1 MLKHLLLTI
10 GIVLTTSLALYSQ
23 SGALQGKVL
32 DKDTKEPIPFAN
44 VAVFSGGS
52 LLTGSTSDFDG
63 KYVIKPLSPGKYA
76 VRASFVGY
84 QTKEISGVV
93 VSGNQIT
100 FQDLELTMT
109 AETLETVEVVEYKV
123 PLISKDKTT
132 SGATVTSEEI
142 EKMPN
147 RSANSIATTVGGV
160 YSNADGG
167 DISIRGQRQDG
178 TAYYIDGIRVSI
190 GSQSLPESSIDQVQV
205 ILGGVP
211 ASYGDATGGIISVT
225 TKGPSREFG
234 AGMELQ
240 TSKFLDNYGYYRVG
254 FNLQGPLLTK
264 NENGTKTSLLG
275 YFIAG
280 EMSYDEDG
288 YAATKGT
295 LSKVTDDYLA
305 FLKENPQRVIGN
317 TGLENTSLF
326 TRKTDTEVVK
336 QSQNTANADVSL
348 SGKLDLRVSPSVN
361 FTMGGSFNYQDYK
374 AFDLAGSLFNYENN
388 AHVNSSTWRVFGKL
402 TQRFATEKESNSL
415 VKNVFYSIQADYSK
429 FDQTVEDDSHR
440 DRLFNY
446 GYLGKFETYKR
457 RSYVFGLDTVSGLI
471 AWKQDDW
478 QDTAFV
484 LNGWNGT
491 EFTSPAFD
499 VNPEVAR
506 YTEQYYEL
514 NPWKGNIDIP
524 GSSGYWRN
532 YEDVRGGNG
541 LLNGESPEDVYTL
554 WNNVGEQYDG
564 YNVTDNSQV
573 GISANASADIG
584 NHAIEFGL
592 QYEQRTNRAYGY
604 GPVDLWGLMRL
615 MTNFHIQN
623 LDFNNPL
630 PIYVT
635 DDYSGAVVFQ
645 DTINYNNLYSE
656 TDQRIFDMNLRQKM
670 GLPLDGTDWIDMDS
684 YDINTQT
691 INYYD
696 ADGIL
701 HKNVPVNGGLSIEMF
716 SPDELLN
723 SGNSYVVYYG
733 YDPYGNKQTTR
744 PAFDDFF
751 NGKSTDAIGRTYKTR
766 DIGAF
771 EPIYMAGYIQDK
783 FAFDDL
789 IFNIGV
795 RVDRFD
801 ANQMVLKDPYLF
813 YDAYTASEVNLLDGK
828 PVTHPANIDPDAV
841 VYVNLKDNP
850 TKILGYREENVWY
863 NSSGTVIQD
872 PDFISGAEGITPYLV
887 EKDTVMSSK
896 SFKDYD
902 PQISV
907 MPRISF
913 SFPISDEALFF
924 AHYDIL
930 TQRPTSFLRMNPIQ
944 YYHIQAIDGAISN
957 PNLKPEKSIDY
968 ELGFQQKLSNTS
980 SLKISAFYREIRD
993 QIAYYRFN
1001 GAYTGGG
1008 IDYYDSYNNLD
1019 FATVKGLTVEY
1030 DLRRTSNVR
1039 ARISYTLQFAEG
1051 TGSSPGTAA
1060 ALVNANLPN
1069 LRTIFPLNWDR
1080 RHAFNIVLDYR
1091 FGAGAD
1097 YNGPT
1102 STRTIKG
1109 TDQVKTTQ
1117 WLKNLGANLTISGG
1131 SGTPYTKSNNII
1143 GVYAGGGGYQLDG
1156 TINGSRLPWQFRM
1169 DARIDKDIELTKNP
1183 KSNTYLNVYLQVL
1196 NVLDAKNIVGVYPAT
1211 GSANDD
1217 GYLTAPEWQSNINSA
1232 SDPAAYRDLYALRM
1246 NSPFNYS
1253 TPRRI
1258 RLGIV
1263 FNF

>member
-52 LLTGSTSDFDG
+52 LLTGATSDFDG
-63 KYVIKPLSPGKYA
+63 KFVIKPLNPGTYN

-84 QTKEISGVV
+84 QTKEIAGVI

-100 FQDLELTMT
+100 FQNMELTVT
-109 AETLETVEVVEYKV
+109 SATLETVEVVDYKV

-147 RSANSIATTVGGV
+147 RSATSIATTVGGV
-160 YSNADGG
+160 YSNSDGG

-178 TAYYIDGIRVSI
+178 TAYYIDGIRVM
-190 GSQSLPESSIDQVQV
+190 GSGALPESSIDQVQV

-211 ASYGDATGGIISVT
+211 AAYGDATGGIISVT

-234 AGMELQ
+234 AGLELQ
-240 TSKFLDNYGYYRVG
+240 TSKFLDNFGYYRVG
-254 FNLQGPLLTK
+254 FSLQGPLLTK
-264 NENGTKTSLLG
+264 NDNGNKTSLLG

-280 EMSYDEDG
+280 DISYDEDG
-288 YAATKGT
+288 FPAAKGT
-295 LSKVTDDYLA
+295 LDKVTDEYLA
-305 FLKENPQRVIGN
+305 YLKENPQRRIGN
-317 TGLENTSLF
+317 SGLENTSLF
-326 TRKTDTEVVK
+326 TRTTDTESVK
-336 QSQNTANADVSL
+336 KSQNTASADVSL

-361 FTMGGSFNYQDYK
+361 LTMGGSFNYQDYR
-374 AFDLAGSLFNYENN
+374 AFDYAGSLFNYENN
-388 AHVNSSTWRVFGKL
+388 AHVNNNTWRVFGKF
-402 TQRFATEKESNSL
+402 TQRFPADKESSSL

-429 FDQTVEDDSHR
+429 FNQTVEDDSHR
-440 DRLFNY
+440 DNIFNY

-457 RSYVFGLDTVSGLI
+457 RTYEYGQDTVSGLY
-471 AWKQDDW
+471 AYLQNDW
-478 QDTAFV
+478 QDTAYVF
-484 LNGWNGT
+484 NGWNGT
-491 EFTSPAFD
+491 EFTSAPYD

-514 NPWKGNIDIP
+514 NPWKGDINTP

-541 LLNGESPEDVYTL
+541 LLNGESPDDVYTL
-554 WNNVGEQYDG
+554 WTNVGNQYNG

-592 QYEQRTNRAYGY
+592 QYEQRSNSAYGY
-604 GPVDLWGLMRL
+604 GPVGLWGLMRQ
-615 MTNFHIQN
+615 MTNFHTQN
-623 LDFNNPL
+623 LDFNNPIA
-630 PIYVT
+630 IYAT
-635 DDYSGAVVFQ
+635 DEYTGEQIFQ
-645 DTINYNNLYSE
+645 DTINYNYLYSR
-656 TDQRIFDMNLRQKM
+656 TDQRVFDMNLRQKM
-670 GLPLDGTDWIDMDS
+670 GLPLDGTDWIDIDS

-691 INYYD
+691 VNYYD
-696 ADGIL
+696 ANGVL
-701 HKNVPVNGGLSIEMF
+701 HKDAQVNGGLSIDMF

-723 SGNSYVVYYG
+723 SGNSYVYYYG
-733 YDPYGNKQTTR
+733 YDPYGNKQTTKS
-744 PAFDDFF
+744 AFDDFF
-751 NGKSTDAIGRTYKTR
+751 TSTETDAIGRTYKTR

-789 IFNIGV
+789 IFNIGL

-813 YDAYTASEVNLLDGK
+813 YDAYTAGEVTTIGGRQ
-828 PVTHPANIDPDAV
+828 VTHPANISSNAT
-841 VYVNLKDNP
+841 VYVDNKDNP
-850 TKILGYREENVWY
+850 TEIKGYREENVWY
-863 NSSGTVIQD
+863 NSQGTVIQD
-872 PDFISGAEGITPYLV
+872 PDFIAGSEGITPYLTNPNQKEMTSAV
-887 EKDTVMSSK
+887 
-896 SFKDYD
+896 FKDYN

-930 TQRPTSFLRMNPIQ
+930 TQRPTSALRMNPIQ
-944 YYHIQAIDGAISN
+944 YYYIQAIDGALNN
-957 PNLKPEKSIDY
+957 PNLKPEKTIDY
-968 ELGFQQKLSNTS
+968 ELGFQQKLNNTS

-1051 TGSSPGTAA
+1051 TGSSPGTSA

-1069 LRTIFPLNWDR
+1069 LRTIFPLDWDR
-1080 RHAFNIVLDYR
+1080 RHSFNIVLDYR

-1097 YNGPT
+1097 YNGPST
-1102 STRTIKG
+1102 TRTIKG

-1131 SGTPYTKSNNII
+1131 SGTPYTKSDNVI

-1169 DARIDKDIELTKNP
+1169 DARVDKDIELSKNP
-1183 KSNTYLNVYLQVL
+1183 KSNTYLNVYFQVL
-1196 NVLDAKNIVGVYPAT
+1196 NILDAQNVMGVYPAT
-1211 GSANDD
+1211 GSPNDD

-1246 NSPFNYS
+1246 NSPYNYS

-1258 RLGIV
+1258 RLGVV